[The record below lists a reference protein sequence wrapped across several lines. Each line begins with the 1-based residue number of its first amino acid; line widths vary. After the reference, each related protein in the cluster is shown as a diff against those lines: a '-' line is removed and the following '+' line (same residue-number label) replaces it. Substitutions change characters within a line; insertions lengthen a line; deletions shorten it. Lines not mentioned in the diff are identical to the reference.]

1 MDRVL
6 TEPTAVLQR
15 ISASKRGS
23 NKSTFTSQEAAL
35 LESVKFYTTEALT
48 KAKPIMKRRGPV
60 PIWIRLNGRFKA
72 TAGKAQV
79 YLDMS
84 KGRREYYYSLD
95 ISKKVFAK
103 GATDSQ
109 FLIDTV
115 YHEVAHILEWEVHR
129 ALGHG
134 PNWQRIMR
142 LLGKEPYV
150 YCYAEDF
157 ASVGYPIEFS
167 EWMKK
172 PESAYEETVPHADR
186 RSLTKKEL
194 GL

>member
-6 TEPTAVLQR
+6 TVPTAVLQR

-23 NKSTFTSQEAAL
+23 SKLIFTSQEAAL
-35 LESVKFYTTEALT
+35 LESVKYYTTEALV

-60 PIWIRLNGRFKA
+60 PIWIRLNGRFTT

-84 KGRREYYYSLD
+84 KGRREYYYTLD
-95 ISKKVFAK
+95 ISKKVFANGK
-103 GATDSQ
+103 DSQ

-142 LLGKEPYV
+142 LLDKEPYV

-157 ASVGYPIEFS
+157 ASVGYPIDNM
-167 EWMKK
+167 EWAKK
-172 PESAYEETVPHADR
+172 PEHAFMESVCHADR
-186 RSLTKKEL
+186 RSLTKREL

>member
-6 TEPTAVLQR
+6 TTPTAVLQR
-15 ISASKRGS
+15 ISVSKRGS
-23 NKSTFTSQEAAL
+23 SKSIFTSQEAAL
-35 LESVKFYTTEALT
+35 LESVKYYTTEALV

-60 PIWIRLNGRFKA
+60 PIWIRLNGRFTT

-84 KGRREYYYSLD
+84 KGRREYYYTLD
-95 ISKKVFAK
+95 ANGK
-103 GATDSQ
+103 DSQ

-142 LLGKEPYV
+142 LLDKEPYV

-157 ASVGYPIEFS
+157 ASVGYPIDNMECA
-167 EWMKK
+167 KK
-172 PESAYEETVPHADR
+172 PEHAFMESVCHADR